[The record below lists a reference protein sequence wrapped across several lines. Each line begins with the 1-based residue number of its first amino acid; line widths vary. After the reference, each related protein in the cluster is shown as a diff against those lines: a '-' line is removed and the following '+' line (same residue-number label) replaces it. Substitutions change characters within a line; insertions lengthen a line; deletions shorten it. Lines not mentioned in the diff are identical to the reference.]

1 MMKKTISILFFIF
14 VGNLNAATLYLCKT
28 YSGGLFWYSQTCSN
42 AQSLIERMVNVP
54 DNLPFEQQV
63 NIGEQNLAQAR
74 KIITDRNSNN
84 YTVQNNTNQ
93 DKKNYCISI
102 AQQIINIDNQARLAQ
117 SSQMQ
122 NYLNNKK
129 RELRDT
135 QYRSNC
141 K

>member
-1 MMKKTISILFFIF
+1 MMKKTIPILFFIF
-14 VGNLNAATLYLCKT
+14 VGNVNAATLYLCKT

-102 AQQIINIDNQARLAQ
+102 AQQIINIDNQARLPQ

-122 NYLNNKK
+122 SYLTDEK
-129 RELRDT
+129 RKLRDN
-135 QYRSNC
+135 QYRNNC